1 MTAHTHLTAALT
13 VVVIVFFSIT
23 MPITSIGT
31 QIIYY
36 WRICMVLTEHEVLF
50 SVEDYASVYHCPVLM
65 WLNCW

>member
-23 MPITSIGT
+23 MPVTSIGT

-36 WRICMVLTEHEVLF
+36 WRIFMVLTEHEVLF
-50 SVEDYASVYHCPVLM
+50 SVEDYVSVYIIALC
-65 WLNCW
+65 